1 LKLSQFLAAILL
13 GILLNWANLSQ
24 LEQQHATPAICFTK
38 PDYFYCLVIRAGQ
51 RAESHYS

>member
-13 GILLNWANLSQ
+13 GILLNWADLSQ
-24 LEQQHATPAICFTK
+24 LEQQHATPATCFIK

-51 RAESHYS
+51 